1 MSQFLETFATFCFP
15 FGIYGCGIQMKK
27 YDNQVE
33 IYGSSDYASTYFSF
47 LMWTA
52 EVASLVLAAILSVY
66 FASSIEFGATEKE
79 LNENIVNHILSA
91 VNLNMI
97 AFITRAG
104 FVFLIYIINTFS
116 CCTFECARCT
126 SSYLFCGNVWFTTEK
141 SARNTCLILWLII
154 EQIMFLAPAYTLY
167 NMIIHNIESILT
179 KSCLQMGTTACGSD
193 CLFKYMP
200 WETYDFNDATE
211 KPMLSIF
218 LWMYVL
224 YFAAPVIRILRQ
236 ILIYMC
242 INTIV
247 GNNATTHNS
256 VSNDKEVVEDVIVTL
271 LNQPR
276 KQNYSQNYGYNKVY
290 NSPNDNFGLRKR
302 KYIYNN
308 Q

>member
-104 FVFLIYIINTFS
+104 FVFLIYIINTCS
-116 CCTFECARCT
+116 CCTFECANAIST
-126 SSYLFCGNVWFTTEK
+126 VYD
-141 SARNTCLILWLII
+141 
-154 EQIMFLAPAYTLY
+154 
-167 NMIIHNIESILT
+167 T
-179 KSCLQMGTTACGSD
+179 KNWPSL
-193 CLFKYMP
+193 
-200 WETYDFNDATE
+200 
-211 KPMLSIF
+211 
-218 LWMYVL
+218 V
-224 YFAAPVIRILRQ
+224 
-236 ILIYMC
+236 
-242 INTIV
+242 
-247 GNNATTHNS
+247 
-256 VSNDKEVVEDVIVTL
+256 
-271 LNQPR
+271 
-276 KQNYSQNYGYNKVY
+276 
-290 NSPNDNFGLRKR
+290 
-302 KYIYNN
+302 
-308 Q
+308 